1 MIKAGGILA
10 IIAGLLGVLAGVV
23 TLLMGGLGA
32 AFSTGGAST
41 VVSMG
46 WGGIL
51 FSLLVVVYG
60 AIAFAAPRAGG
71 IGLALTA
78 IPGMVLGGTLVA
90 VLMVV
95 ALIAALMIW
104 LGNKKAQSTEST
116 VTTGRW
122 RGMAAAAVAPVLC
135 TVLIGGQVFGSKDSE
150 SANVGSTPADQI
162 VQVGQTVRSGQFE
175 VTVRSLRF
183 AETLGRGISEQK
195 ATPGTIF
202 AVLDVLVRCVDIES
216 RYYSAGDLL
225 VELDGKTL
233 KFDRSEVVLGLD
245 SPIGNINP
253 MTDKAGYVVYK
264 IPLAAANAPLS
275 WTPGRSFEKTRFSL
289 NAPTSPAVAPVA
301 EAATQATMPATP
313 ASTNTADANTAQ
325 RRLVG
330 TYVEADGNT
339 LQIQEKANGTLGFSL
354 FAISP
359 TGNTGEA
366 EGLLTLAGNAYS
378 YRNADLDCLL
388 TFQPTG
394 NTLVVAQEGMCGFG
408 MNVFGAGIYRKQAER

>member
-32 AFSTGGAST
+32 AFSTNGAGM

-46 WGGIL
+46 WGGIV

-60 AIAFAAPRAGG
+60 AIAFAAPRAGAF
-71 IGLALTA
+71 GLALTA
-78 IPGMVLGGTLVA
+78 IPGIVLGGTLVA

-95 ALIAALMIW
+95 VLIAALMVR
-104 LGNKKAQSTEST
+104 LGSKITQTAEST
-116 VTTGRW
+116 VAVGRW
-122 RGMAAAAVAPVLC
+122 RSMAAAAVAPVLC
-135 TVLIGGQVFGSKDSE
+135 TVLIGSQVFGSKDSE
-150 SANVGSTPADQI
+150 SATVASHSADQI

-183 AETLGRGISEQK
+183 AETLGRGISEVK
-195 ATPGTIF
+195 ATPGTVF
-202 AVLDVLVRCVDIES
+202 AVVEVLVRCVDNES

-233 KFDRSEVVLGLD
+233 KFDRSELVLGLD
-245 SPIGNINP
+245 SPVGNINP

-264 IPLAAANAPLS
+264 VPAAAANAPLY
-275 WTPGRSFEKTRFSL
+275 WTPGRSFEKIRFSL
-289 NAPTSPAVAPVA
+289 NTQAAIPTSPVASP
-301 EAATQATMPATP
+301 TTPPATP
-313 ASTNTADANTAQ
+313 GAANPADTSSSP
-325 RRLVG
+325 RGITG
-330 TYVEADGNT
+330 TYAEADGNT
-339 LQIQEKANGTLGFSL
+339 LQIQEKANGMLGFSL

-366 EGLLTLAGNAYS
+366 EGLLTLAGGLYS
-378 YRNADLDCLL
+378 YSNVDLDCFL

-394 NTLVVAQEGMCGFG
+394 NTIVVAQEGMCGFG
-408 MNVFGAGIYRKQAER
+408 MNVIAEGIYRKQAER